1 MPRCDRAWVKI
12 ISNLI
17 HTVSAS
23 MGFVLAA
30 RVRWNELAVNNCGV
44 MRFFGLDGDNL

>member
-1 MPRCDRAWVKI
+1 MLSCDRAWAKS
-12 ISNLI
+12 SNRI
-17 HTVSAS
+17 KTVSAS

-30 RVRWNELAVNNCGV
+30 RVRWNELAVSHYGV